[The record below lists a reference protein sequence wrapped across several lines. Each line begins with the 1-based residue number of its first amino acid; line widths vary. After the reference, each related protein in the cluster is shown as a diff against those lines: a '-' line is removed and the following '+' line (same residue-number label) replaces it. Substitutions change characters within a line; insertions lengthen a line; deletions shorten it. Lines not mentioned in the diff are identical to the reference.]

1 MIKTCIL
8 TGCLG
13 MRHKQDRHNCSLM
26 LNWKLYLSDLEKW
39 QIHITGS
46 HIPVDSPVTWMLP
59 RTHHQR
65 LDEDTR
71 DLILKYKDKKDT
83 ASIEQLLGAKKGT
96 PCGQVIPSVSKIK
109 RFMLNKK
116 KYHLN
121 TKKRESN
128 AQTKCTAA
136 DIEGDLNQNEQGV
149 SEEVISAPDVEHD
162 IVIDNDIEC
171 ADSGGGFYESVQLP
185 VDDHTSANVPVQLPV
200 DAQTS
205 ASVPVHLP
213 VNAQTSA
220 NMPVQLP
227 VNAQTSANM
236 PVQLPVNAQTS
247 ANMPVQLP
255 VNAQTSANMPVQ
267 LPVNAQT
274 SANVLPQ
281 VISEQDM
288 SMIPPVSVPHI
299 QIHHNATGRDIY
311 INAGDIIPPC
321 GTQPEFV
328 LKPCVTSQQTIMTPE
343 QEHFTGAQAV
353 MPSMPG
359 NQMTCT
365 PPGTI
370 IAGHIQPVFPGEAL
384 SVVPQNIPM
393 LGPEFGD
400 IALLFAAC
408 QQQQQQQQ

>member
-1 MIKTCIL
+1 
-8 TGCLG
+8 

-121 TKKRESN
+121 TKKRKNN

-136 DIEGDLNQNEQGV
+136 VIEGDLNQNEQGV

-171 ADSGGGFYESVQLP
+171 ADSGGGFYEAEQLP
-185 VDDHTSANVPVQLPV
+185 M

-205 ASVPVHLP
+205 ANVH
-213 VNAQTSA
+213 
-220 NMPVQLP
+220 VQLP
-227 VNAQTSANM
+227 VNAQTSAHV
-236 PVQLPVNAQTS
+236 PSQLPVNTQTS
-247 ANMPVQLP
+247 ANV
-255 VNAQTSANMPVQ
+255 PVQ

-274 SANVLPQ
+274 SANVPVQLPVNAQTSANALPQ

-384 SVVPQNIPM
+384 SVVTQNIPM

>member
-1 MIKTCIL
+1 
-8 TGCLG
+8 

-83 ASIEQLLGAKKGT
+83 ASIGQLLGAKKGT

-116 KYHLN
+116 KYQLN
-121 TKKRESN
+121 TKKRKTN
-128 AQTKCTAA
+128 AQTKCTAS
-136 DIEGDLNQNEQGV
+136 DIEGDLNQNEQDV

-162 IVIDNDIEC
+162 IVIDNGIEC
-171 ADSGGGFYESVQLP
+171 ADSGGGFYEAVQLP
-185 VDDHTSANVPVQLPV
+185 VDAQTSANVDVQLPV

-205 ASVPVHLP
+205 ASL
-213 VNAQTSA
+213 
-220 NMPVQLP
+220 PVQLP
-227 VNAQTSANM
+227 VNAQTSAN
-236 PVQLPVNAQTS
+236 V
-247 ANMPVQLP
+247 
-255 VNAQTSANMPVQ
+255 PVQ

-281 VISEQDM
+281 VISEQDI
-288 SMIPPVSVPHI
+288 SMIPPVSIPHI

-353 MPSMPG
+353 IPSMPG

-365 PPGTI
+365 PPGTL

-408 QQQQQQQQ
+408 QQQQQQHQ